1 MEQDEASFRAKTWNL
16 CDLCSLL
23 PVFDQERRVEKK
35 ANKVAFKE
43 EKVRQEKQ
51 MLNLRSNVQGL
62 KL

>member
-1 MEQDEASFRAKTWNL
+1 MCVCVCE
-16 CDLCSLL
+16 
-23 PVFDQERRVEKK
+23 QERRVEKK

-51 MLNLRSNVQGL
+51 MLNLRANVQGL